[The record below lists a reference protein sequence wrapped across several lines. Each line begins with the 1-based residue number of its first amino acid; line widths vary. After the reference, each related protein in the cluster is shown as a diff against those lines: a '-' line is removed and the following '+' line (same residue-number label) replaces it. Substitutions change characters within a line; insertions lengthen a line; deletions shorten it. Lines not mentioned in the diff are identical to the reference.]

1 MDESME
7 INRIDIIPV
16 KVPRSRS
23 LSLATYGQLGVG
35 TLDFVLTKVHTDE
48 GIYGVGECPPLPPLS
63 PESQPVIVAMIR
75 EWLAPQLLG
84 EDPFDIERIWEKMDF
99 AAPTYPMSKAA
110 LDIALYDIM
119 GKALDVPVYK
129 LLGGLYQKRFPLVG
143 LVGIGTEEEI
153 TADALKYVEEG
164 YTGLRLKIGPKRDV
178 ENVRALREK
187 LGDDVTIR
195 VDCNQCYSTHEA
207 IRVIKAIEEYEV
219 ELVEQPTVWWD
230 FKALSD
236 VARAVDT
243 PIMPHES
250 SFQLSDVKAL
260 IDLGAVGVLGLK
272 TYRPGG
278 GLTNARRLLDTA
290 KLMGIP
296 CLLHDDVELGVSLAA
311 ATHFIAARGRD
322 IKYKCELSGFPEWI
336 SDDVVT
342 PPLMIEGGY
351 AEVPD
356 GPGLGVDLDD
366 DKIERYSTG
375 TIRCG

>member
-1 MDESME
+1 LG

-16 KVPRSRS
+16 SVPRSRT
-23 LSLATYGQLGVG
+23 LSLATYGKLGVG
-35 TLDFVLTKVHTDE
+35 TLDFVLTRVHTDE

-63 PESQPVIVAMIR
+63 PESQPVVVTMIR

-84 EDPFDIERIWEKMDF
+84 EDPFDLERIWEKMDF
-99 AAPTYPMSKAA
+99 VAPTYPMSKAA
-110 LDIALYDIM
+110 LDIALHDIM
-119 GKALDVPVYK
+119 GKALGVPVYK
-129 LLGGLYQKRFPLVG
+129 LLGGLYKRKFPLVG
-143 LVGIGTEEEI
+143 LIGIGTEEEI
-153 TADALKYVEEG
+153 TTDAMNYVEDG
-164 YTGLRLKIGPKRDV
+164 YRCLRLKIGPKRDV
-178 ENVRALREK
+178 ENVRALTEA

-207 IRVIKAIEEYEV
+207 IRVIKAMERYDI

-230 FKALSD
+230 FKALAD

-250 SFQLSDVKAL
+250 CFQISDVKAL
-260 IDLGAVGVLGLK
+260 IDLGAMGVLGLK

-278 GLTNARRLLDTA
+278 GLSNARRILDVG
-290 KLMGIP
+290 KIMGIP
-296 CLLHDDVELGVSLAA
+296 CLFHDDVELGVSLAA
-311 ATHFIAARGRD
+311 ATHIIAARGRD

-342 PPLMIEGGY
+342 PPIKIQGGY

-356 GPGLGVDLDD
+356 GPGLGVELDEE
-366 DKIERYSTG
+366 KIKKYSAG
-375 TIRCG
+375 TITCE